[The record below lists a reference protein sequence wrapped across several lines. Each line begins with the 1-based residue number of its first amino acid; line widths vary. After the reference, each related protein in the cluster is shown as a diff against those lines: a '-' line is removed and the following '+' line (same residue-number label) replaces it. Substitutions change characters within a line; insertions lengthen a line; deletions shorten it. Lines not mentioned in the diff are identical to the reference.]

1 MPLNVQ
7 SGGLICTYRTYDPN
21 RSRSVNMNNLE
32 FLNMSKHNLLYL
44 LLFIVLM
51 LVNLVSV

>member
-1 MPLNVQ
+1 MPLNMQ

>member
-1 MPLNVQ
+1 
-7 SGGLICTYRTYDPN
+7 
-21 RSRSVNMNNLE
+21 MNNLE